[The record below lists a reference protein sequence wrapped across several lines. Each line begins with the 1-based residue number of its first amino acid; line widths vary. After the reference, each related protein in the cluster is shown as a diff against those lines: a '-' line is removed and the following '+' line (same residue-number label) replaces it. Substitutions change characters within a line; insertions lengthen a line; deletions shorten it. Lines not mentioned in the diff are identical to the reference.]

1 MRELH
6 MEHRCSSSELRGTIA
21 LMSNIMEALY
31 GCAMF
36 FMNLHLAGY
45 DPFND
50 SNEAKNYIA
59 NLTVLVF
66 RKGIS

>member
-1 MRELH
+1 
-6 MEHRCSSSELRGTIA
+6 
-21 LMSNIMEALY
+21 MSNIMEALY
-31 GCAMF
+31 GQGCAMF